1 VDGRD
6 VLMSLDEAQRA
17 FQPTT
22 DAYRAAP
29 NQFLLSPELS
39 NDTAAWLRS
48 ALTKE

>member
-1 VDGRD
+1 V
-6 VLMSLDEAQRA
+6 QRA

-29 NQFLLSPELS
+29 NQFLLTAELR

-48 ALTKE
+48 ALAKE